1 MITFVIIVC
10 SIIAIS
16 SVVASCIFYKNVQKE
31 EELYEQELDRKYIK
45 NDFRLYN
52 AAYEAYQYAKK
63 ENRDFEAQKFKELLE
78 ELKGKR

>member
-1 MITFVIIVC
+1 MIIFVIIVC
-10 SIIAIS
+10 SIIALS
-16 SVVASCIFYKNVQKE
+16 SVIASCIFYKNMQKE
-31 EELYEQELDRKYIK
+31 EELYEQELAKKYIK

-63 ENRDFEAQKFKELLE
+63 ENRNFEAQKFKELLD